1 VQCHSCLRSS
11 ISGNI
16 IKCIICYKQFKC
28 RVNKKN
34 GQLIFAGKY
43 CRLKDNSGPIKALD
57 GQLTIDLMMRS
68 IPSDL
73 NILRYIDKTKSKE
86 YNHDIK
92 YIKSNIERIP
102 IQKDN
107 LEETYD
113 MKNIHIRNQQLSI
126 SKGGNTI

>member
-1 VQCHSCLRSS
+1 
-11 ISGNI
+11 
-16 IKCIICYKQFKC
+16 
-28 RVNKKN
+28 
-34 GQLIFAGKY
+34 
-43 CRLKDNSGPIKALD
+43 
-57 GQLTIDLMMRS
+57 MMRS